1 MVGGTHPH
9 GVRATEG
16 ICVNVASTAIVA
28 EPPRSNA
35 EPARPTSDR
44 ARPRSLGVSLAMA
57 AILLV
62 AIVWSYWPT
71 LAELAERWAVDPQY
85 SHGFLV
91 PVFAAVILWVRRPT
105 EKIGRV
111 EPLGLLLLIVALAPR
126 WYTGRMDLG
135 AIDAVCMLGAILG
148 GVLFLGGWPLFRW
161 TWVPILFLAF
171 MIPLPFA
178 IEEGVAMP
186 LRRFATEAATYLL
199 QTLGYPAVAEGN
211 IIQIGEIRLGVIDAC
226 SGLGMLMT
234 LFAIATALAL
244 IVKGPVVDRLILV
257 ASAIPI
263 AVLANVARI
272 TFTGAAYA
280 SLGWQQYHETI
291 HNGLGWLMMPMVAM
305 LVLWTE
311 YMYLQRLFVPAT
323 SAATFE
329 VPMSPWLARSKRL

>member
-1 MVGGTHPH
+1 
-9 GVRATEG
+9 
-16 ICVNVASTAIVA
+16 VNALSTDIVA
-28 EPPRSNA
+28 ELPRA
-35 EPARPTSDR
+35 PADAPRPESGR
-44 ARPRSLGVSLAMA
+44 AGSRSVVVALGMVAV
-57 AILLV
+57 LV
-62 AIVWSYWPT
+62 AAIVWSYWTT
-71 LAELAERWAVDPQY
+71 LAELVDRWAVDPQY

-91 PVFAAVILWVRRPT
+91 PVFAAVILWVRRPAVM
-105 EKIGRV
+105 IGPV
-111 EPLGLLLLIVALAPR
+111 QPLGLLLLVLSLAPR
-126 WYTGRMDLG
+126 WFTGRMDLG

-211 IIQIGEIRLGVIDAC
+211 IIQIGEVRLGVIDAC

-234 LFAIATALAL
+234 LFAIAVALAL

-257 ASAIPI
+257 ASAIPV
-263 AVLANVARI
+263 AVVLNMLRI
-272 TFTGAAYA
+272 TLTGVAYS
-280 SLGWQQYHETI
+280 SLGWQQYHQQI
-291 HNGLGWLMMPMVAM
+291 HDVLGYVMCVVAI

-323 SAATFE
+323 DAATFE
-329 VPMSPWLARSKRL
+329 VPMSPWLARKKR